1 MRKTFEWSW
10 ALAIAAAV
18 LPGLMSPGALADE
31 ISDYPNRPISIVVGF
46 TPGGGNDVVAR
57 IVGARAGEI
66 LKTSVVILNKPGAN
80 GAIAMEMVAKAAPDG
95 YTIILGSS
103 SVLAIN
109 PVLSGNPD
117 QDPTRNFVG
126 LGTLAMTPQVLAVN
140 PAVEAKTLDEFVA
153 LSQKKEISVASAG
166 IGGLPH
172 LAIELIQSVEKAKLL
187 HVPYRGGA
195 PAATDVV
202 AGHMQGIV
210 MDLPAVQ
217 SFILDG
223 QMRAIAVLNDK
234 RSAALPNVPTSVE
247 QGAKEIVAVNW
258 YGLLAPAKTPEPI
271 ADRLFQAFSTAA
283 NDPAV
288 VTKLAELG
296 IEPMTSSSR
305 ADFNQFLGREMA
317 RWSAVAK
324 VAGLT
329 KNQ

>member
-1 MRKTFEWSW
+1 MRRTLCWSW
-10 ALAIAAAV
+10 VAAAAI
-18 LPGLMSPGALADE
+18 LGLLHAAASADE
-31 ISDYPNRPISIVVGF
+31 ISDYPSRPINLVVGF

-57 IVGARAGEI
+57 IVGAKAGEI
-66 LKTSVVILNKPGAN
+66 LKTSVVILNRPGAN
-80 GAIAMEMVAKAAPDG
+80 GAIALESVGKAEPDG

-109 PVLSGNPD
+109 PVLSGSPD
-117 QDPTRNFVG
+117 QDPIKNFVG

-140 PAVEAKTLDEFVA
+140 PSVGAKTMDEFVA

-271 ADRLFQAFSTAA
+271 ADKLFLAFSAAA
-283 NDPAV
+283 NDPV
-288 VTKLAELG
+288 VKAKLAELG

-305 ADFNQFLGREMA
+305 ADFTQFLGREMA

-329 KNQ
+329 KSQ

>member
-1 MRKTFEWSW
+1 MRKGFGWSW
-10 ALAIAAAV
+10 GVAIAAV
-18 LPGLMSPGALADE
+18 LLGSTSLGASADE
-31 ISDYPNRPISIVVGF
+31 ISDYPNRPINLVVGF

-57 IVGARAGEI
+57 IVDAKAGEI
-66 LKTSVVILNKPGAN
+66 LKTSVVILNRPGAN
-80 GAIAMEMVAKAAPDG
+80 GGIALESVGKAAPDG

-103 SVLAIN
+103 SVIAIN

-117 QDPTRNFVG
+117 QDPVKNFVG

-140 PAVEAKTLDEFVA
+140 PAVEARTMDEFVA

-288 VTKLAELG
+288 KAKLAELG
-296 IEPMTSSSR
+296 IEPMTSASR
-305 ADFNQFLGREMA
+305 ADFNQFLGREMT
-317 RWSAVAK
+317 RWAAVAK